1 MVFDTATLNRAA
13 RVLRSVSPELPADA
27 ALRRELAAEEGIPT
41 VETHLQSYDLA
52 TADEVFFTSTP
63 YCIMPATRF
72 NGLTVGDGKVGP
84 ITRRLL
90 AAWSRRVGLD
100 IVGQAESQLRAG

>member
-1 MVFDTATLNRAA
+1 
-13 RVLRSVSPELPADA
+13 
-27 ALRRELAAEEGIPT
+27 
-41 VETHLQSYDLA
+41 
-52 TADEVFFTSTP
+52 
-63 YCIMPATRF
+63 
-72 NGLTVGDGKVGP
+72 LTVGDGKVGP